1 VSDKPRCENP
11 KCRRVLP
18 PPGVF
23 AGKTVEARFCGAE
36 CRSTMSHT
44 RQVETFARRRAKTE
58 TCPTCHGRL
67 GHDGPV
73 LYCLDRERC
82 DWSAVVKLSD
92 VRKEN
97 AARRTPD
104 PEPDPDPPPAPV
116 AAPTPAPPPPRPAKV
131 RAPQQPKPGTTTGRA
146 LVLLVT
152 QPDGLEAHA
161 VERALGLTFPVTLMA
176 LRRLVALRLVT
187 RDPETRRY
195 TAARG
200 VVAPAL
206 RHLQTPE
213 LRGLVAALATLPPV
227 MVKRVMVAAAEVR
240 AAAAKRAA

>member
-18 PPGVF
+18 PAGVY
-23 AGKTVEARFCGAE
+23 AGKTVEARFCGSE
-36 CRSTMSHT
+36 CRSTMSHV
-44 RQVETFARRRAKTE
+44 RQVETLARRRAKAE
-58 TCPTCHGRL
+58 TCPTCRGPL

-73 LYCLDRERC
+73 LYCRDRERC

-97 AARRTPD
+97 AARRAPD
-104 PEPDPDPPPAPV
+104 PEPDPVPPPAPV
-116 AAPTPAPPPPRPAKV
+116 AAPTPAPPPPRRTRP

-146 LVLLVT
+146 LALLVT

-176 LRRLVALRLVT
+176 LRRLVALSLVT

>member
-1 VSDKPRCENP
+1 
-11 KCRRVLP
+11 
-18 PPGVF
+18 
-23 AGKTVEARFCGAE
+23 
-36 CRSTMSHT
+36 M
-44 RQVETFARRRAKTE
+44 
-58 TCPTCHGRL
+58 
-67 GHDGPV
+67 
-73 LYCLDRERC
+73 
-82 DWSAVVKLSD
+82 
-92 VRKEN
+92 
-97 AARRTPD
+97 
-104 PEPDPDPPPAPV
+104 
-116 AAPTPAPPPPRPAKV
+116 
-131 RAPQQPKPGTTTGRA
+131 
-146 LVLLVT
+146 T

-176 LRRLVALRLVT
+176 LRRLVALSLVT

-227 MVKRVMVAAAEVR
+227 MVKRVVVAAAEVR